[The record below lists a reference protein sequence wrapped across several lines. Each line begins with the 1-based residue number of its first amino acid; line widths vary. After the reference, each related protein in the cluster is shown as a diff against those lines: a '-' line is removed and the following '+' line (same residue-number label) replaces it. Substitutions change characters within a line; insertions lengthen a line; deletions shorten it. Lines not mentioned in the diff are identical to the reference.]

1 MDGTNLIYAIDLIGT
16 FVFAVSGWLLASKKK
31 LDFFGASVIAFITAV
46 GGGTLRDVLI
56 GSQPV
61 GWMQDENY
69 LIAILAGIVAGMLFK
84 RVFERL
90 RKTMFLFDSIG
101 IGLFTILG
109 IQKTLALGLSPEVAL
124 IMGTISAVFGG
135 VLRDTLVNEI
145 PLIFR
150 KEVYATVCLV
160 GGLLY
165 LLLSYTPLSLDFQ
178 MIITIVFIIILRVIV
193 VVKNWSFPSVQQV
206 IQRRPFL
213 LIRTILDTSTYGW
226 LQRDYVSPLA

>member
-1 MDGTNLIYAIDLIGT
+1 MGAGDLIYAIDLVGT
-16 FVFAVSGWLLASKKK
+16 FVFAVSGWLLASKKN

-46 GGGTLRDVLI
+46 GGGTLRDLLI

-61 GWMQDENY
+61 GWMEDVNY
-69 LIAILAGIVAGMLFK
+69 LLIILAGIIAGMLFK
-84 RVFERL
+84 KVFERL

-109 IQKTLALGLSPEVAL
+109 IQKTLAFGLSPVVAL

-150 KEVYATVCLV
+150 KEIYATACLA
-160 GGLLY
+160 GGGLY
-165 LLLSYTPLSLDFQ
+165 LLLGLTAMSAELQ
-178 MIITIVFIIILRVIV
+178 MIVTIVFIILFRIFV
-193 VVKNWSFPSVQQV
+193 VVKNLSLPS
-206 IQRRPFL
+206 
-213 LIRTILDTSTYGW
+213 TK
-226 LQRDYVSPLA
+226 

>member
-1 MDGTNLIYAIDLIGT
+1 MQEIDSTQLIYAVDLTGT
-16 FVFAVSGWLLASKKK
+16 FVFAVSGWLIASKKE

-61 GWMQDENY
+61 GWMADLNY
-69 LIAILAGIVAGMLFK
+69 LVAILAGIVAAIFFK
-84 RVFERL
+84 RLFEKL

-109 IQKTLALGLSPEVAL
+109 LEKTLSFGLSPVVA
-124 IMGTISAVFGG
+124 IMMGTISAVFGG

-150 KEVYATVCLV
+150 KEIYATVCLS
-160 GGLLY
+160 GGILY
-165 LLLSYTPLSLDFQ
+165 WLMGILGVNADLQ
-178 MIITIVFIIILRVIV
+178 IILTIIYIISFRILSV
-193 VVKNWSFPSVQQV
+193 VNNWSFRA
-206 IQRRPFL
+206 IK
-213 LIRTILDTSTYGW
+213 
-226 LQRDYVSPLA
+226 

>member
-1 MDGTNLIYAIDLIGT
+1 MNELDSTQLIYAVDLTGT
-16 FVFAVSGWLLASKKK
+16 FVFAVSGWLVASKKE

-61 GWMQDENY
+61 GWMSDLNY
-69 LIAILAGIVAGMLFK
+69 LAAILAGILAAVFFRRLFLK
-84 RVFERL
+84 L

-109 IQKTLALGLSPEVAL
+109 LEKTLSFGLSPIVA
-124 IMGTISAVFGG
+124 IMMGTISAVFGG

-150 KEVYATVCLV
+150 KEIYATVCLS
-160 GGLLY
+160 GGIIYWALGAFGMHQ
-165 LLLSYTPLSLDFQ
+165 DVQ
-178 MIITIVFIIILRVIV
+178 VIITIAYIISFRILAV
-193 VVKNWSFPSVQQV
+193 VNNWSFRA
-206 IQRRPFL
+206 IK
-213 LIRTILDTSTYGW
+213 
-226 LQRDYVSPLA
+226 

>member
-31 LDFFGASVIAFITAV
+31 LDIFGASVIAFITAV

-109 IQKTLALGLSPEVAL
+109 IQKTLAFGLSPEVAL

-150 KEVYATVCLV
+150 KEVYATVCLA

-165 LLLSYTPLSLDFQ
+165 LLLPYTPLSLDFQ
-178 MIITIVFIIILRVIV
+178 MIITIVFIIILRIIV
-193 VVKNWSFPSVQQV
+193 VVKNWSFPSVK
-206 IQRRPFL
+206 
-213 LIRTILDTSTYGW
+213 
-226 LQRDYVSPLA
+226 